1 MARSID
7 GQASCT
13 GSLPTI
19 PKAIEATPKPAGSR
33 HHEGNGANMRESI
46 RKSTGGALG
55 LAFAS
60 TFALAC
66 AGMPGPVMPDS
77 SVLADAPDWVLQ
89 SCSAYWGDDD
99 GARICGVG
107 SAGGTKN
114 ISLARNAAIGRA
126 RTEIA
131 RSLQVKVKSM
141 LKDYQATTTGGD
153 EFLIAAA
160 DEQYVEDVSKQITN
174 MTLSG
179 TAMQDTWVAHDG
191 TMFTLVA
198 LDIDTF
204 KDSLKSM
211 TDLSETIRRAVKE
224 RADSSFRELDEV
236 TQ

>member
-1 MARSID
+1 
-7 GQASCT
+7 
-13 GSLPTI
+13 
-19 PKAIEATPKPAGSR
+19 
-33 HHEGNGANMRESI
+33 MRESN
-46 RKSTGGALG
+46 RKSTSGAPGRGSVLVSA
-55 LAFAS
+55 LASVLVFG
-60 TFALAC
+60 LAC
-66 AGMPGPVMPDS
+66 ASGPEPAMPDS
-77 SVLADAPDWVLQ
+77 SVLAGAPDWVLQ

-99 GARICGVG
+99 GARVCGVG

-153 EFLIAAA
+153 EFLVAAA
-160 DEQYVEDVSKQITN
+160 DEQYVEDVSKQITD

-198 LDIDTF
+198 LDVDTF
-204 KDSLKSM
+204 KDSLNNM
-211 TDLSETIRRAVKE
+211 TDLSETIRRAVKD
-224 RADSSFRELDEV
+224 RADASFRELDEA